1 MPEVEPMLR
10 EFDTGDEAGTANR
23 TDRRNA
29 PGVRDAGAGPRSS
42 VPDRS
47 EVRSGDDDQGLETG
61 AAASSGGAGM
71 ARRVLM
77 VCTAGRG
84 GMLSVIESYRLDG
97 LFDRWGVR
105 LFSPHDEGS
114 LARRLYLAAVEIL
127 RFIVEILTHRV
138 TLVHCHAA
146 ELGSFWRKSIFG
158 LLARARRIPVL
169 FHLHG
174 AEMKDFYDA
183 QAAPIRRLITWIL
196 ERYSAVVVLSP
207 SWADWVHSVAPGARV
222 FVLHNYVRMP
232 AIERRH
238 DAGEEPIKVLFL
250 GIIGHR
256 KGVYDLLPAFA
267 QALDAR
273 PGMKLLIGGN
283 GEVEQARA
291 RAAELGLADS
301 VEFLGWVGADRRD
314 ELLAAADVFVLPS
327 YNEGL
332 PISLLEA
339 MSWGVPVVS
348 TTVGGIPELI
358 RDGTDGFL
366 LEAGDVPALARS
378 LIELASDASLRERMG
393 RAGREQVAEAFSR
406 EAVLPRLEQ
415 LYAEVSGGRR
425 T

>member
-1 MPEVEPMLR
+1 MAKLGGAADARNGVDAADEPEVR
-10 EFDTGDEAGTANR
+10 HGSGTGA
-23 TDRRNA
+23 
-29 PGVRDAGAGPRSS
+29 SS
-42 VPDRS
+42 VR
-47 EVRSGDDDQGLETG
+47 EQRTG
-61 AAASSGGAGM
+61 APTGRTGTGM
-71 ARRVLM
+71 MKRVLM

-84 GMLSVIESYRLDG
+84 GMLSVIESYRVDG

-127 RFIVEILTHRV
+127 RFIVDILTHRV

-158 LLARARRIPVL
+158 LLARARGIPVL

-183 QAAPIRRLITWIL
+183 QAAPIRRLISWIL

-207 SWADWVHSVAPGARV
+207 SWADWVRSVAPASRV

-232 AIERRH
+232 SIQSRH
-238 DAGEEPIKVLFL
+238 AGDGTIRVLFL
-250 GIIGHR
+250 GIVGHR

-267 QALDAR
+267 EALAPR

-283 GEVEQARA
+283 GEVEQARM
-291 RAAELGLADS
+291 RAAELGLGDS
-301 VEFLGWVGADRRD
+301 VEFLGWVGGERKN

-339 MSWGVPVVS
+339 MSWGVPVIS

-366 LEAGDVPALARS
+366 IQAGDVPSLTRS
-378 LIELASDASLRERMG
+378 LVELAGDAALRERMG

-415 LYAEVSGGRR
+415 LYADISKGRA
-425 T
+425 

>member
-1 MPEVEPMLR
+1 VR
-10 EFDTGDEAGTANR
+10 EAGSIPPFGTEGGA
-23 TDRRNA
+23 
-29 PGVRDAGAGPRSS
+29 DAGELAAQARGHGSPVEQPAVRAGGAE
-42 VPDRS
+42 VPDAERGS
-47 EVRSGDDDQGLETG
+47 LDDAAG
-61 AAASSGGAGM
+61 APPPRAGAGM

-84 GMLSVIESYRLDG
+84 GMLSVIESYRVDG

-114 LARRLYLAAVEIL
+114 LARRLRLAAVEIL
-127 RFIVEILTHRV
+127 RFTVEILTHRV

-183 QAAPIRRLITWIL
+183 QVAPVRRLISWIL

-207 SWADWVHSVAPGARV
+207 SWADWVRSVAPKARV

-232 AIERRH
+232 ASQGRR
-238 DAGEEPIKVLFL
+238 AGEGPIKVLFL

-267 QALDAR
+267 DAR
-273 PGMKLLIGGN
+273 ATVPGMKLLVGGN
-283 GEVEQARA
+283 GEVDQARM
-291 RAAELGLADS
+291 RAAELGLGDS
-301 VEFLGWVGADRRD
+301 VEFLGWVGGDRKN
-314 ELLAAADVFVLPS
+314 ELLAAADIFVLPS

-339 MSWGVPVVS
+339 MSWGVPVIS

-358 RDGTDGFL
+358 RDGTDGYL
-366 LEAGDVPALARS
+366 IEAGDVPALARR
-378 LIELASDASLRERMG
+378 LAELAGDPDLRRRMG
-393 RAGREQVAEAFSR
+393 RAGREQVAESFSR

-415 LYAEVSGGRR
+415 LYADISRGRS
-425 T
+425 

>member
-1 MPEVEPMLR
+1 MR
-10 EFDTGDEAGTANR
+10 EAGSK
-23 TDRRNA
+23 
-29 PGVRDAGAGPRSS
+29 DAGGAGGGAGGA
-42 VPDRS
+42 DES
-47 EVRSGDDDQGLETG
+47 ETRPATG
-61 AAASSGGAGM
+61 AGHTQEVATGEVAGKTGSGM

-84 GMLSVIESYRLDG
+84 GMLSVIESYRVDG

-114 LARRLYLAAVEIL
+114 LAWRLHLAAVEIL
-127 RFIVEILTHRV
+127 RFIIEILTHRV

-183 QAAPIRRLITWIL
+183 QVAPVRRLISWIL

-207 SWADWVHSVAPGARV
+207 SWADWVLSVAPKARV

-232 AIERRH
+232 SIASRP
-238 DAGEEPIKVLFL
+238 AGDGTIKVLFL

-267 QALDAR
+267 EALAAR
-273 PGMKLLIGGN
+273 PGMKLLVGGN
-283 GEVEQARA
+283 GEVEQARM
-291 RAAELGLADS
+291 RAAELGLGDS
-301 VEFLGWVGADRRD
+301 VEFLGWVGGERKN

-366 LEAGDVPALARS
+366 IEAGDVPALTRS
-378 LIELASDASLRERMG
+378 LVELAGDAALRERMG
-393 RAGREQVAEAFSR
+393 RAGRAQVMESFSR

-415 LYAEVSGGRR
+415 LYADISGGKA
-425 T
+425 

>member
-1 MPEVEPMLR
+1 MPPYRTE
-10 EFDTGDEAGTANR
+10 GGAEAGDPRGEAR
-23 TDRRNA
+23 AR
-29 PGVRDAGAGPRSS
+29 PGED
-42 VPDRS
+42 
-47 EVRSGDDDQGLETG
+47 
-61 AAASSGGAGM
+61 GGARQEPTGFRDPGDGRQDATAGGAPASTGTGM

-84 GMLSVIESYRLDG
+84 GMLSVIESYRVDG

-114 LARRLYLAAVEIL
+114 LARRLWLAAVEIL

-158 LLARARRIPVL
+158 LLARACGIPVL

-174 AEMKDFYDA
+174 AEMKDFYDG
-183 QAAPIRRLITWIL
+183 QAAPIRRLISWIL

-207 SWADWVHSVAPGARV
+207 SWADWVRSVAPRARV

-232 AIERRH
+232 AVQGRR
-238 DAGEEPIKVLFL
+238 AGEGPIKVLFL

-267 QALDAR
+267 QALAAR

-283 GEVEQARA
+283 GEVDQARM
-291 RAAELGLADS
+291 RAAELGLGDA
-301 VEFLGWVGADRRD
+301 VEFLGWVGGDRKN
-314 ELLAAADVFVLPS
+314 ELLAQADIFVLPS

-339 MSWGVPVVS
+339 MSWGVPVIS

-358 RDGTDGFL
+358 RDGTDGYL
-366 LEAGDVPALARS
+366 IEAGDVPALARR
-378 LIELASDASLRERMG
+378 LTELAGDPDLRRRMG
-393 RAGREQVAEAFSR
+393 SAGREQVAESFSR

-415 LYAEVSGGRR
+415 LYADISRGRS
-425 T
+425 

>member
-1 MPEVEPMLR
+1 MREPGSISPYATEGGADAGER
-10 EFDTGDEAGTANR
+10 HEEARAQGSPVAQPAVRKEHT
-23 TDRRNA
+23 
-29 PGVRDAGAGPRSS
+29 GVRDAGRGDRDDTAGMPSAT
-42 VPDRS
+42 
-47 EVRSGDDDQGLETG
+47 TG
-61 AAASSGGAGM
+61 TGM

-84 GMLSVIESYRLDG
+84 GMLSVIESYRVDG

-114 LARRLYLAAVEIL
+114 LARRLWLAAVEIL

-183 QAAPIRRLITWIL
+183 QPAPIRRLISWIL

-207 SWADWVHSVAPGARV
+207 SWADWVRSVAPKASV

-232 AIERRH
+232 AAQGRR
-238 DAGEEPIKVLFL
+238 AGEGPVKVLFL

-267 QALDAR
+267 EALQAR
-273 PGMKLLIGGN
+273 PGMKLLVGGN
-283 GEVEQARA
+283 GEVEQARM
-291 RAAELGLADS
+291 RAAELGLGDS
-301 VEFLGWVGADRRD
+301 VEFLGWVGGDRKN
-314 ELLAAADVFVLPS
+314 ELLAAADIFVLPS

-358 RDGTDGFL
+358 RDGTDGYL
-366 LEAGDVPALARS
+366 IEAGDVPALARR
-378 LIELASDASLRERMG
+378 LAELAGDPDLRRRMG
-393 RAGREQVAEAFSR
+393 RAGREQVAESFSR

-415 LYAEVSGGRR
+415 LYADISRGRS
-425 T
+425 